1 MQHRYSIT
9 KCFSI
14 LIIISLAILSGK
26 SATEDSYSNFKNLK
40 FIQPYYPLQA
50 QRCGIEGFVIV
61 EFTITETGEIEN
73 IKTVEGMC
81 GDLNDPD
88 LLKPCFTFNESA
100 LSAAA
105 QLQYRPAERNGI
117 PVKVDNVMHRYLFKI
132 ERDNKVRTILNM
144 PAKDLR
150 KIERLISKNQLDKAE
165 KISLSLL
172 PTNIDINYLLGKIYL
187 QKNEDELAIKHFK
200 IFLDVVADLDPRK
213 RWKSERVTYET
224 FAIALLSEKLFALNN
239 YKGIIEL
246 APFMTNAGLIVDYT
260 ESYKNKQSQSTILEL
275 PMYYLGVSYLLEG
288 EINLGF
294 DALVWVQERT
304 KNESL
309 QKSISG
315 YLSQVKAA
323 S

>member
-1 MQHRYSIT
+1 MQHRHSIT

-40 FIQPYYPLQA
+40 FIQPYYPFQA
-50 QRCGIEGFVIV
+50 QRYGIEGFVIV
-61 EFTITETGEIEN
+61 EFTITETGGIEN

-105 QLQYRPAERNGI
+105 QLQFRPAERNGI

-132 ERDNKVRTILNM
+132 ERDNEVRTILNM

-200 IFLDVVADLDPRK
+200 IFLDVVADLDPRN